1 MSIIFV
7 CKICKTKHTSTEV
20 FENGVA
26 KLPDSI
32 TTLKDAKSNWY
43 FCCVNPCKEPL

>member
-7 CKICKTKHTSTEV
+7 CKICKTKHASTEA

-32 TTLKDAKSNWY
+32 TTLKDTKSN
-43 FCCVNPCKEPL
+43 